1 MGFLSI
7 VRKLREKEKEMKLLI
22 IGLDNAGKT
31 TIIRRFNGEPID
43 TIAPTL
49 GFDIKTLQHKQYT
62 LNIWDIGGQ
71 QTIRTYW
78 RNYFEVTDGLVWVVD
93 SADRWRLDTCRD
105 ELKDL
110 LQEEQLGGASLLIF
124 ANKQDLPD
132 ALSVDQIAEHLALGA
147 PKFKKRHYCIKA
159 CSAQSGTGLLEGI
172 DWIVDDIGA
181 RVLNR

>member
-62 LNIWDIGGQ
+62 PHIDRRWADQ
-71 QTIRTYW
+71 QR
-78 RNYFEVTDGLVWVVD
+78 ECTDHH
-93 SADRWRLDTCRD
+93 RRLRHPHDH
-105 ELKDL
+105 L
-110 LQEEQLGGASLLIF
+110 EQ
-124 ANKQDLPD
+124 PE
-132 ALSVDQIAEHLALGA
+132 SVG
-147 PKFKKRHYCIKA
+147 
-159 CSAQSGTGLLEGI
+159 
-172 DWIVDDIGA
+172 
-181 RVLNR
+181 

>member
-110 LQEEQLGGASLLIF
+110 LQEAGFRVSLNKPFSGGFITRNYASPRDNIHVVQKANQKYHEQTTS
-124 ANKQDLPD
+124 
-132 ALSVDQIAEHLALGA
+132 S
-147 PKFKKRHYCIKA
+147 
-159 CSAQSGTGLLEGI
+159 
-172 DWIVDDIGA
+172 
-181 RVLNR
+181 

>member
-71 QTIRTYW
+71 DKIRKLWKHYYT
-78 RNYFEVTDGLVWVVD
+78 NTQG
-93 SADRWRLDTCRD
+93 T
-105 ELKDL
+105 
-110 LQEEQLGGASLLIF
+110 
-124 ANKQDLPD
+124 
-132 ALSVDQIAEHLALGA
+132 AE
-147 PKFKKRHYCIKA
+147 
-159 CSAQSGTGLLEGI
+159 
-172 DWIVDDIGA
+172 
-181 RVLNR
+181 